1 MKKAFIPKAMAAL
14 LAGVMLLSL
23 AGCGSGAGSA
33 STNSTTA
40 ATTGG
45 TTASSAQNSTQAASG
60 TNANASGASGNGT
73 AATAKGG
80 PGGMTDYKTQD
91 SVLQTMISE
100 TVDTFSAVFLYG
112 TPRPA

>member
-1 MKKAFIPKAMAAL
+1 MIAAFLCVDEKWRFQMMKKAFIPKAMAAL

-80 PGGMTDYKTQD
+80 PGGMTDYK
-91 SVLQTMISE
+91 
-100 TVDTFSAVFLYG
+100 
-112 TPRPA
+112 PRTAFCKP